1 MKHWPAIFLF
11 ASMSCF
17 AQTPDG
23 FAVPQPGRVFEFP
36 RDHGSHPEFRTEWW
50 YVTGH
55 LDAPN
60 GERFGFQV
68 TFFRQAAIVKG
79 EQLFL
84 AHCALL
90 DANGKTFLHEER
102 LNRQGW
108 DAAASTTA
116 LDVRNG
122 NWSLRMSRRV
132 GESLRQP
139 LTPALSPGIAPTQST
154 RSSGEREPD
163 AGAQFRLPLPGDKHR
178 VHLGEPRGEGWGEG
192 PLRVADADSSARPA
206 WGGLAGDELQI
217 MATIRNE
224 AQLTFT
230 LKAMKPLVFF
240 GKDGVSRKGSSPNAA
255 SHYLTWPRLEVRGTL
270 RTADKSHDVR
280 GEAWMDHEFSSSQLD
295 EGQVGW
301 DWASMQLNDG
311 REVMVYRIRRTDGS
325 SDPAGTT
332 LAWIDKSGGVRHI
345 DATKFTWT
353 PTRTWT
359 SPKTKAAYPIE
370 ARIEA
375 EGQTFVLRPLHDA
388 QELGGE
394 VSGLP
399 YWEGACDVLDA
410 RGAVIGRAFLELAGY
425 AGDLAGRLR
434 GK

>member
-1 MKHWPAIFLF
+1 MKRWLTLFYF
-11 ASMSCF
+11 ASLTCM

-50 YVTGH
+50 YITGH
-55 LDAPN
+55 LESQN
-60 GERFGFQV
+60 KQRFAFQV

-79 EQLFL
+79 EPLFL

-90 DANGKTFLHEER
+90 DENGKTFIHEER
-102 LNRQGW
+102 LNREGW
-108 DAAASTTA
+108 DAAASTTT

-122 NWSLRMSRRV
+122 NWSLRM
-132 GESLRQP
+132 
-139 LTPALSPGIAPTQST
+139 I
-154 RSSGEREPD
+154 
-163 AGAQFRLPLPGDKHR
+163 
-178 VHLGEPRGEGWGEG
+178 
-192 PLRVADADSSARPA
+192 
-206 WGGLAGDELQI
+206 GDELQL
-217 MATIRNE
+217 ASTIRNE
-224 AQLTFT
+224 AQLTLT
-230 LKAMKPLVFF
+230 LKATKPLVVF
-240 GKDGVSRKGSSPNAA
+240 GKDGVSRKGSSPSAA
-255 SHYLTWPRLEVRGTL
+255 SHYLTWPRLDVSGSIRV
-270 RTADKSHDVR
+270 ADQKHDVK

-311 REVMVYRIRRTDGS
+311 REVMVYRMRRADGT

-332 LAWIDKSGGVRHI
+332 LAWIDKTGAVRHI
-345 DATKFTWT
+345 DATQFTWT
-353 PTRTWT
+353 TTRTWT
-359 SPKTKAAYPIE
+359 SPQTKAAYPIG

-388 QELGGE
+388 QEHGGA

-410 RGAVIGRAFLELAGY
+410 RGEIIGRAFLELAGY

>member
-1 MKHWPAIFLF
+1 MKHWLSIFFLV
-11 ASMSCF
+11 SISCF

-36 RDHGSHPEFRTEWW
+36 RDHGSHPGFRTEWW

-55 LDAPN
+55 LDAQS

-102 LNRQGW
+102 LNREGW

-122 NWSLRMSRRV
+122 NWSLRMVS
-132 GESLRQP
+132 
-139 LTPALSPGIAPTQST
+139 
-154 RSSGEREPD
+154 
-163 AGAQFRLPLPGDKHR
+163 
-178 VHLGEPRGEGWGEG
+178 
-192 PLRVADADSSARPA
+192 
-206 WGGLAGDELQI
+206 DELQLS
-217 MATIRNE
+217 ATVRTD
-224 AQLTFT
+224 AQLTLT
-230 LKAMKPLVFF
+230 LKPTKPLVFF
-240 GKDGVSRKGSSPNAA
+240 GKDNVSRKGPSPNAA
-255 SHYLTWPRLEVRGTL
+255 SHYLTWPRLDVRGSL
-270 RTADKSHDVR
+270 RIADKSHDVK

-311 REVMVYRIRRTDGS
+311 REVMVYRIRRTDGT

-332 LAWIDKSGGVRHI
+332 LAWIDKTGGVRHI

-353 PTRTWT
+353 ATRTWT

-399 YWEGACDVLDA
+399 YWEGACDVLDS

-434 GK
+434 GE